1 VTAIIEIWNYRT
13 LIGNLAQRELKSRYK
28 KSVLGWAWSLINPA
42 STLIIYTIVFGVF
55 LKQTAPVAGNGGFSS
70 FGLYLFAALIM
81 WNLFNGTVIGS
92 IAALQGAGPL
102 LKKVYFP
109 PECAAIANMLT
120 VLTQT
125 VLESAIMVVI
135 MIALGNV
142 SWTFLLFPVVVLMLV
157 LFSLGLGLM
166 VSIWNVYFRDVGYL
180 VGIAMNLLFYATP
193 IIYSLEVVQN
203 SGKHGDQVANLLRL
217 NPMTQFTMMSRELF
231 YTHTLPSGW
240 SVLGTFGV
248 SLAMFAVGYTIF
260 TRKALNVS
268 EEL

>member
-1 VTAIIEIWNYRT
+1 VTALTEIWTYRT

-28 KSVLGWAWSLINPA
+28 KSALGWAWSLINPA
-42 STLIIYTIVFGVF
+42 ATLGIYTVVFGVF
-55 LKQTAPVAGNGGFSS
+55 LKQKAPLAGNGEFAS
-70 FGLYLFAALIM
+70 FGLYLFAALIV
-81 WNLFNGTVIGS
+81 WNFFNATVTGS
-92 IAALQGAGPL
+92 IGALQGAGPL

-125 VLESAIMVVI
+125 ALEAGIMVVI
-135 MIALGNV
+135 MIVLGNV
-142 SWTFLLFPVVVLMLV
+142 SWTFLLFPFLVVLLM

-193 IIYSLEVVQN
+193 IIYSLSTVAA
-203 SGKHGDQVANLLRL
+203 SGKHGPQIANLLRL
-217 NPMTQFTMMSRELF
+217 NPMTQFTEMSRDIF

-240 SVLGTFGV
+240 SVLGTTAASV
-248 SLAMFAVGYTIF
+248 AMFVVGYAIF
-260 TRKALNVS
+260 VRKALNVS

>member
-1 VTAIIEIWNYRT
+1 VTALTEIWTYRT

-28 KSVLGWAWSLINPA
+28 KSALGWAWSLINPA
-42 STLIIYTIVFGVF
+42 ATLGIYTVVFGVF
-55 LKQTAPVAGNGGFSS
+55 LKQKAPVAGNGEFSS

-81 WNLFNGTVIGS
+81 WNFFNATVMGS
-92 IAALQGAGPL
+92 IGALQGAGPL

-125 VLESAIMVVI
+125 ALEAGIMVVI
-135 MIALGNV
+135 MIAVGNV
-142 SWTFLLFPVVVLMLV
+142 SWTFLLFPFVVVMLM

-166 VSIWNVYFRDVGYL
+166 VSIWNVYFRDIGYL

-193 IIYSLEVVQN
+193 IIYSLQTVSD
-203 SGKHGDQVANLLRL
+203 SGKHGPQIANLLRL
-217 NPMTQFTMMSRELF
+217 NPMTQFTLMSRDLF

-240 SVLGTFGV
+240 AVIGTLAASVG
-248 SLAMFAVGYTIF
+248 MFVVGYAIF
-260 TRKALNVS
+260 VRKALNVS

>member
-1 VTAIIEIWNYRT
+1 VTAITEIWTYRT

-28 KSVLGWAWSLINPA
+28 KSALGWAWSLINPA
-42 STLIIYTIVFGVF
+42 ATLAIYTIVFGTF
-55 LKQTAPVAGNGGFSS
+55 LKQTPPVAGNGKFSS

-81 WNLFNGTVIGS
+81 WNFFNGTVTGAIG
-92 IAALQGAGPL
+92 ALQGAGPL

-109 PECAAIANMLT
+109 PECAAIANTLT

-125 VLESAIMVVI
+125 ALETAIMVAIMVI
-135 MIALGNV
+135 VGNA
-142 SWTFLLFPVVVLMLV
+142 SWTFLLFPFVVVLLV

-193 IIYSLEVVQN
+193 IIYSLQTVQD
-203 SGKHGDQVANLLRL
+203 SGKHGPQIANLLRL
-217 NPMTQFTMMSRELF
+217 NPMTQFTLMSRDLF

-240 SVLGTFGV
+240 SVIGTTV
-248 SLAMFAVGYTIF
+248 ASVAMFVVGYTIF
-260 TRKALNVS
+260 VRKALNVS